1 MQGYCRIR
9 RGTRHKSGLLLLC
22 CALTTGL
29 LLWWMELQNIQQPET
44 ALPVSIESAPPL
56 NVGNVEPDPV
66 QDVPFPSAESAGQQV
81 YLPEIRNETSF
92 LIDPGALPSGGVTL
106 APVSGDEPQVLIV
119 HTHSS
124 EAYTPDET
132 HYYVPD
138 DNDRTL
144 DTRYN
149 VTAVGDRI
157 EEVLERAGISV
168 IHDRSINDYPSY
180 SGSYTRMLDVI
191 ELYLAEY
198 PSIQVVLDVHRDAIY
213 TDNGDRRAVRTV
225 VGDRSAA
232 QLMLVVGTDE
242 GGLSHEDWEQN
253 LAFAMSIQKTA
264 DWYYPGLMR
273 PINLRSSRFN
283 QHVSPGALIVE
294 VGSSGNTLGEALYSG
309 ALFANILVDTLRT
322 GE

>member
-1 MQGYCRIR
+1 MRGYCRIR
-9 RGTRHKSGLLLLC
+9 PGRGRAGGALLMLLCAGLLY
-22 CALTTGL
+22 CAWRCQGPPQT
-29 LLWWMELQNIQQPET
+29 EP
-44 ALPVSIESAPPL
+44 ALPVSAESAPPPASSQT
-56 NVGNVEPDPV
+56 VEPEPEPEAVHPV
-66 QDVPFPSAESAGQQV
+66 VELPEQPS

-92 LIDPGALPSGGVTL
+92 LIDPAALPAGGVRL
-106 APVSGDEPQVLIV
+106 SPAPDDAPQVLIV

-124 EAYTPDET
+124 ESYTPDET
-132 HYYVPD
+132 HYYIPD

-149 VTAVGDRI
+149 VSAVGDRI
-157 EEVLERAGISV
+157 EEVLERAGIAV
-168 IHDRSINDYPSY
+168 IHDRTINDYPSY
-180 SGSYTRMLDVI
+180 SGSYARMLETI

-198 PSIQVVLDVHRDAIY
+198 PSIQVVLDVHRDAILEE
-213 TDNGDRRAVRTV
+213 DGSRRAVRTV

-242 GGLSHEDWEQN
+242 GGLAHEDWEQN
-253 LAFAMSIQKTA
+253 LAFAMAIQKTA

-309 ALFANILVDTLRT
+309 ALFANILADTLRA
-322 GE
+322 G

>member
-1 MQGYCRIR
+1 MGGYFRIR
-9 RGTRHKSGLLLLC
+9 SGRGRTGGAPLLLLVLFAC
-22 CALTTGL
+22 L
-29 LLWWMELQNIQQPET
+29 LLWWQELRGAPQTDT
-44 ALPVSIESAPPL
+44 ALPISIESAPPPEEAP
-56 NVGNVEPDPV
+56 VTAEPQPDSAHPV
-66 QDVPFPSAESAGQQV
+66 VDLPEQPS

-92 LIDPGALPSGGVTL
+92 LIDPAALPAGGVHL
-106 APVSGDEPQVLIV
+106 APSSGDEPQVLIV

-124 EAYTPDET
+124 ESYTPDET

-149 VTAVGDRI
+149 VSAVGDRI

-180 SGSYTRMLDVI
+180 SGSYTRMLDAI

-213 TDNGDRRAVRTV
+213 TDDGSRRAVSTV

-242 GGLSHEDWEQN
+242 GGLAHESWEQN
-253 LAFAMSIQKTA
+253 LSFAMAIQKTA

-283 QHVSPGALIVE
+283 QHVSSGALIVE

-309 ALFANILVDTLRT
+309 ALFANILVDTLRA
-322 GE
+322 G